1 MDNFYCSEVIMIPST
16 AVNPLRVGL
25 IGCGRIAQNKHIPAI
40 LSCPTLK
47 LSAICSRSGRS
58 LDAAREMIGSQGL
71 FVTNELDV
79 LLARA
84 DLDAVC
90 ICLPHRLHA
99 SAAVAALN
107 AGKHVLCEKPMA
119 CRLEDAESMLR
130 AAGENNRVLSVA
142 YQHRFSA
149 PARKLKSLCEQ
160 GVFGRLYH
168 IDAVYMRQRGVPS
181 WGEFCSG
188 TSEESGSLLDIGSH
202 VLDLM
207 LYLSGE
213 KEPLSVLGKAYSYIG
228 KVGSRCNRW
237 GTWPQPFLS
246 DDSAFAMLSF
256 PDGLSCHLQ
265 VAWASNIPE
274 REIFQLRFLGTKA
287 GAVLEKDRL
296 TLIREAEEGM
306 ACTVLVDQV
315 EAPVSPLAQT
325 CSEWESFRA
334 DILAQREGNAAGA
347 ALTVR
352 IIDDIRRSSQS
363 GLPVIYRE

>member
-1 MDNFYCSEVIMIPST
+1 MIPST
-16 AVNPLRVGL
+16 AMNPMRVGL

-47 LSAICSRSGRS
+47 LSAICSRSARS
-58 LDAAREMIGSQGL
+58 LDTAREMIGSREL
-71 FVTNELDV
+71 FVTNESDA
-79 LLARA
+79 LLARD

-99 SAAVAALN
+99 PAAVAALN

-119 CRLEDAESMLR
+119 CRLEDAERMLR
-130 AAGENNRVLSVA
+130 AAEENGRVLSVA
-142 YQHRFSA
+142 YQHRFSE

-160 GVFGRLYH
+160 SVFGRLYH

-181 WGEFCSG
+181 WGEFCTGSP
-188 TSEESGSLLDIGSH
+188 EEGGSLLDIGSH

-213 KEPLSVLGKAYSYIG
+213 KEPMSVLGKTYSYIG
-228 KVGSRCNRW
+228 KAGSRCNRW

-274 REIFQLRFLGTKA
+274 KEIFQLRFLGTEA

-306 ACTVLVDQV
+306 ACTVLVDQAEV
-315 EAPVSPLAQT
+315 PVSPLAPT
-325 CSEWESFRA
+325 CREWESFRA
-334 DILAQREGNAAGA
+334 DILAQRQGNAAE
-347 ALTVR
+347 ALLTAR
-352 IIDDIRRSSQS
+352 IIDDIRRSSLS
-363 GLPVIYRE
+363 GLPVVYQEQSRQTQA